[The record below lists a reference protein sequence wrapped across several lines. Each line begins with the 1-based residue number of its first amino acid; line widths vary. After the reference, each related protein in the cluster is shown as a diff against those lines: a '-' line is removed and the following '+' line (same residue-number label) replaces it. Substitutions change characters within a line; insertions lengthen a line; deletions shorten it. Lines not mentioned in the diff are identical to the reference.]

1 MRYKELGLYNAK
13 SEELTVTIPELRI
26 CTSVLSSN
34 TYNFNV
40 HAISNKM
47 ESTEST
53 LDHKLTYLGAT
64 GRCKDV
70 PLNSEKSET
79 KETTPSSAWEATMS
93 AMQHETS
100 LKPLETLLE
109 TLLKHLKQEDI
120 SILLGSWNLSND
132 NDTRYDD
139 KRTGHYE
146 E

>member
-53 LDHKLTYLGAT
+53 LDHKITNLGAT
-64 GRCKDV
+64 GKSKDV
-70 PLNSEKSET
+70 PLNSIVWEKTET
-79 KETTPSSAWEATMS
+79 KETSPPSAQEAAMS
-93 AMQHETS
+93 AMRHETS

-120 SILLGSWNLSND
+120 SILLGS
-132 NDTRYDD
+132 
-139 KRTGHYE
+139 
-146 E
+146 